1 MPRVAT
7 FCPRCG
13 ESIDTELPEEAR
25 TAGRA
30 ELACPSCKFRFV
42 IAPAAGAAQSA
53 PENGEEAAPDD
64 AVEETSPEEGTGE
77 DEPRRFEP
85 QASPPPPQGE
95 EASAGSTGFPQASDA
110 RVTPKKQ
117 RSGALPAR
125 LLSAS
130 LLLFFAAALG
140 LFAGIFFTSAPAIFD
155 DAMSGPPGSGELSGV
170 VYGPGREPLQ
180 GATVSVLEPVDEGRP
195 GRDTPPTDQVE
206 TDQEGNYEFTSIDPG
221 ARWLRVELD
230 GYQTAFLETMVMQ
243 AADQPGFGGQEIW
256 GEVTL
261 LPGAQEESTYE
272 SRMDSIEGIL
282 KFAQVWAWIAIPAAL
297 LAALGGVMVLVRRGF
312 ALSVVGAVAGMV
324 AFGLL
329 AGFVMALV
337 ALILVLTAKHEF
349 LPLKKK
355 SAASQ

>member
-42 IAPAAGAAQSA
+42 IAPASGAGPSESEQDKGAADEEPGA
-53 PENGEEAAPDD
+53 PQHPTPEA
-64 AVEETSPEEGTGE
+64 
-77 DEPRRFEP
+77 
-85 QASPPPPQGE
+85 
-95 EASAGSTGFPQASDA
+95 EASAPSPEAGKAEPPTSPRFPQASDA

-140 LFAGIFFTSAPAIFD
+140 LAAGIFFTNAPAIFD
-155 DAMSGPPGSGELSGV
+155 DALSGPPGSGELSGV
-170 VYGPGREPLQ
+170 VYGPGRAPLQ
-180 GATVSVLEPVDEGRP
+180 GANVSLLEPVEDGQPNRS
-195 GRDTPPTDQVE
+195 TPAVDQVE
-206 TDQEGNYEFTSIDPG
+206 TDEEGRYEFTSVDPG
-221 ARWLRVELD
+221 THWLRVELE
-230 GYQTAFLETMVMQ
+230 GYQTAFLETMVME
-243 AADQPGFGGQEIW
+243 ASDQPAFGDQDIW

-261 LPGAQEESTYE
+261 TTGSQEELNYE
-272 SRMDSIEGIL
+272 SRMDSVGGIL
-282 KFAQVWAWIAIPAAL
+282 KFAQVWAWIAIPASLVSIMGGILVL
-297 LAALGGVMVLVRRGF
+297 LRRGF
-312 ALSVVGAVAGMV
+312 ALAVTGAISGMI
-324 AFGLL
+324 AFGFI
-329 AGFVMALV
+329 AGALMALV

-349 LPLKKK
+349 LPLRKKPEAPEQ
-355 SAASQ
+355 S